1 MNDAGTGTSGTGDA
15 YSYVQY
21 VHSSIPGRLLASSNG
36 VIARALNNLSVS
48 CAADADGGAT
58 CSSAQAQASCAAGM
72 SYSDLP
78 CECGP
83 DGRLLGS
90 AVAYILKWAKVAIKK
105 TAHAYLSSP
114 LLLALLPLLVGC
126 AVGVGAA
133 WWWLGGGGGGGGGAA
148 GSGIATGCDGGKS
161 EEHLRTKNSKSR
173 HTCTHVCTGTCT
185 HDTVAGSS
193 TTRTS
198 SKSGTSRSRVVDVR
212 STVLILTTATQ
223 TVLGALFHTMFDAK
237 IRGNAELAE
246 REHTARQH
254 LSSDA
259 NTNRE
264 SGVPLSSVPR
274 HIAVIMDGNRRYGRQ
289 RYGSATRGH
298 WDGSKTLADFAKWC
312 IAEGVQVLTVYAF
325 STENWDRDPDEV
337 AALMAIF
344 VRYCKEL
351 REEAL
356 VRGIR
361 LRVLSTEADRIPADV
376 AAGLKRMVEE
386 TAHCDKLLMNICLSY
401 GSRGEMVHACRS
413 LAADVQQGK
422 MSSSDI
428 TENVITGRLL
438 TGDCPDPDIVMRTS
452 GEMRLSNFLLWQI
465 AYSEMFFVERTWP
478 ELTKDDL
485 IKVIQNFA
493 NDRQRRYG
501 K

>member
-1 MNDAGTGTSGTGDA
+1 MMFDVMTRGDA
-15 YSYVQY
+15 
-21 VHSSIPGRLLASSNG
+21 
-36 VIARALNNLSVS
+36 
-48 CAADADGGAT
+48 
-58 CSSAQAQASCAAGM
+58 
-72 SYSDLP
+72 
-78 CECGP
+78 E
-83 DGRLLGS
+83 
-90 AVAYILKWAKVAIKK
+90 
-105 TAHAYLSSP
+105 
-114 LLLALLPLLVGC
+114 
-126 AVGVGAA
+126 
-133 WWWLGGGGGGGGGAA
+133 
-148 GSGIATGCDGGKS
+148 
-161 EEHLRTKNSKSR
+161 
-173 HTCTHVCTGTCT
+173 
-185 HDTVAGSS
+185 
-193 TTRTS
+193 
-198 SKSGTSRSRVVDVR
+198 
-212 STVLILTTATQ
+212 LT
-223 TVLGALFHTMFDAK
+223 
-237 IRGNAELAE
+237 E
-246 REHTARQH
+246 RENTARQH

-259 NTNRE
+259 NTSRE

-344 VRYCKEL
+344 VRYCEEL

-356 VRGIR
+356 ARGIR

-386 TAHCDKLLMNICLSY
+386 TAHCDKFLMNICLSY

-422 MSSSDI
+422 LSSSDI
-428 TENVITGRLL
+428 TEKVITGRLL

-485 IKVIQNFA
+485 VRVIQNFA

>member
-1 MNDAGTGTSGTGDA
+1 M
-15 YSYVQY
+15 
-21 VHSSIPGRLLASSNG
+21 
-36 VIARALNNLSVS
+36 
-48 CAADADGGAT
+48 
-58 CSSAQAQASCAAGM
+58 
-72 SYSDLP
+72 
-78 CECGP
+78 
-83 DGRLLGS
+83 
-90 AVAYILKWAKVAIKK
+90 
-105 TAHAYLSSP
+105 
-114 LLLALLPLLVGC
+114 
-126 AVGVGAA
+126 
-133 WWWLGGGGGGGGGAA
+133 
-148 GSGIATGCDGGKS
+148 
-161 EEHLRTKNSKSR
+161 
-173 HTCTHVCTGTCT
+173 
-185 HDTVAGSS
+185 
-193 TTRTS
+193 
-198 SKSGTSRSRVVDVR
+198 
-212 STVLILTTATQ
+212 
-223 TVLGALFHTMFDAK
+223 LGALFHTMFGAKTRGDAELAD
-237 IRGNAELAE
+237 AELAE
-246 REHTARQH
+246 RENTARQH

-259 NTNRE
+259 NTSRE

-356 VRGIR
+356 ARGIR

-386 TAHCDKLLMNICLSY
+386 TAHCDKFLMNICLSY

-422 MSSSDI
+422 LSSSDI

-485 IKVIQNFA
+485 VKVIQNFA

>member
-1 MNDAGTGTSGTGDA
+1 MNDAGTGTTGTGDA
-15 YSYVQY
+15 YYSY

-36 VIARALNNLSVS
+36 AIARALNNLSVS
-48 CAADADGGAT
+48 CAADAG
-58 CSSAQAQASCAAGM
+58 GM

-90 AVAYILKWAKVAIKK
+90 AAAYILKWAKVAIKK

-114 LLLALLPLLVGC
+114 FLLALLPLLVGC
-126 AVGVGAA
+126 AVGAGAA
-133 WWWLGGGGGGGGGAA
+133 WWWLGGGARGR
-148 GSGIATGCDGGKS
+148 GKS
-161 EEHLRTKNSKSR
+161 EEHLRTNNSKSYG
-173 HTCTHVCTGTCT
+173 CTHVHVCAGTCT
-185 HDTVAGSS
+185 HGTVAGSS
-193 TTRTS
+193 TARTS
-198 SKSGTSRSRVVDVR
+198 SSSSRSGTSRSRGVDVR
-212 STVLILTTATQ
+212 STVLILTTAAQ
-223 TVLGALFHTMFDAK
+223 TMLGALFHTMFGAKTRGDAELAD
-237 IRGNAELAE
+237 AELAE
-246 REHTARQH
+246 RENTARQH

-259 NTNRE
+259 NTSRE

-356 VRGIR
+356 ARGIR

-386 TAHCDKLLMNICLSY
+386 TAHCDKFLMNICLSY

-422 MSSSDI
+422 LSSSDI

-485 IKVIQNFA
+485 VKVIQNFA